1 MWFVNRRF
9 ELHCGSPSP
18 GEQRMPEVFTVTQ
31 THGYPSLPE
40 ARRPSAG
47 WVTSWHPKLPP
58 CGVPLRSPRGE
69 MDHVAACCSWN
80 DKYLRGCPAQRS
92 TGFRRGEAPS
102 LCSLSRC
109 WRVGGGG
116 GLGGEQPLPGPACSL
131 GYCSQMGTVNPC
143 QLQIRTERPP
153 SAFLGCVAA
162 QSSPSAPGFNNMS
175 NPFSLTQS

>member
-18 GEQRMPEVFTVTQ
+18 SEQRMPEVFTVTQ
-31 THGYPSLPE
+31 THRYPSLPE

-69 MDHVAACCSWN
+69 MDHVAACCFWN
-80 DKYLRGCPAQRS
+80 GKHLRGCPAQRS
-92 TGFRRGEAPS
+92 PGYRRGEAPS

-116 GLGGEQPLPGPACSL
+116 GLEGSAAPARPCTQLGLLFPDGDCQPL
-131 GYCSQMGTVNPC
+131 
-143 QLQIRTERPP
+143 
-153 SAFLGCVAA
+153 SA
-162 QSSPSAPGFNNMS
+162 SD
-175 NPFSLTQS
+175 TH